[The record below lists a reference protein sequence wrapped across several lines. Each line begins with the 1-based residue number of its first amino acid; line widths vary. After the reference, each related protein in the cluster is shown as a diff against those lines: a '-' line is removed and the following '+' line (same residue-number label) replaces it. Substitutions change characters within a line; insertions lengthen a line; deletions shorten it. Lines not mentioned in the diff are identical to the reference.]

1 MKQGAIVA
9 GLDLGSTK
17 TCAVIAEAFGD
28 RKSAQARILGVGI
41 SSSSGVRRGVVR
53 DIEETT
59 NSIVKAMQ
67 DAELMAGVK
76 IGSVFCGIAG
86 DHVRAT
92 SSEGVAAVRVAEIT
106 RADVM
111 RAHEPALAIS
121 QGNDREL
128 LHHIPQEYKVDAQ
141 DGIND
146 PVGMT
151 GLRLEVDMYLITV
164 QSTAAQNLRH
174 AVERAGYRVGAL
186 VLESLASE
194 SATLTDEEK
203 ELGCVLVEVGG
214 GSTDIAVFKDGKVRH
229 LSTVPYAGMHVTSDI
244 VQAFGVTQA
253 DAETLKKDWGLA
265 YMPLVDS
272 EQMISLPGT
281 SGQGARE
288 AKRELLVHVIQA
300 RLDEI
305 FHLVIQKM
313 EQSEF
318 SGRLPAGV
326 ILTGG
331 VAHTPGIIELAREVF
346 AMPVRV
352 GAPTQRISGLVG
364 SVQAPQYAVP
374 VGLALHAAQKQA
386 GVLYGDGVIGRV
398 LGPIKRWL
406 QEIF

>member
-1 MKQGAIVA
+1 MA

-17 TCAVIAEAFGD
+17 TCAVIAEASGD
-28 RKSAQARILGVGI
+28 RKTPRAKILGVGI
-41 SSSSGVRRGVVR
+41 SRSSGVRRGVVR

-59 NSIVKAMQ
+59 NSIVEAMR

-76 IGSVFCGIAG
+76 IGSVYCGIAG
-86 DHVRAT
+86 DHVRAS
-92 SSEGVAAVRVAEIT
+92 SSEGVAAVRVSEIT
-106 RADVM
+106 RADVS

-128 LHHIPQEYKVDAQ
+128 LHHIPQGYKVDAQ

-164 QSTAAQNLRH
+164 QSTAAQNLRR
-174 AVERAGYRVGAL
+174 AVERAGFRVGNM
-186 VLESLASE
+186 VLESLAAE
-194 SATLTDEEK
+194 SAVLTDEEK

-229 LSTVPYAGMHVTSDI
+229 LSTIPYAGLHVTSDI

-253 DAETLKKDWGLA
+253 DAETLKKEWGYA
-265 YMPLVDS
+265 YLPLVSSD
-272 EQMISLPGT
+272 QMVVLPGT
-281 SGQGARE
+281 PGQGARE
-288 AKRELLVHVIQA
+288 AKRELLVHVIQE

-305 FHLVIQKM
+305 FQVVTQKIS
-313 EQSEF
+313 ESEF

-331 VAHTPGIIELAREVF
+331 VAHTPGIVELAREVF

-352 GAPTQRISGLVG
+352 GTPSQRINGLVE
-364 SVQAPQYAVP
+364 SVNAPQYAVS
-374 VGLALHAAQKQA
+374 VGLALHAARAQA
-386 GVLYGDGVIGRV
+386 DALSGSNGLGRTFGLV
-398 LGPIKRWL
+398 KRWL
-406 QEIF
+406 QDFF